1 MFNQQ
6 KRKHSCTARRGLRCA
21 QACFAR
27 KSFSHTHTR
36 QPTAPHGHL
45 DANDDSEDDQ
55 GGGRGPPRPGAPAP
69 ARPRDP
75 AALALRKWVQG
86 PSTDEYLDCY
96 LARFAKVCPRVDEVL
111 DMAWNGTTVPF
122 AAYDFFK
129 KTILPQAFDVAAQD
143 VDRVA
148 ESLAGTEAEQE
159 A

>member
-1 MFNQQ
+1 MATSTPMTTQ
-6 KRKHSCTARRGLRCA
+6 KTTKAADEGRLALELLR
-21 QACFAR
+21 Q
-27 KSFSHTHTR
+27 
-36 QPTAPHGHL
+36 
-45 DANDDSEDDQ
+45 
-55 GGGRGPPRPGAPAP
+55 
-69 ARPRDP
+69 RDP
-75 AALALRKWVQG
+75 ATLPPWLRKWVQG

-96 LARFAKVCPRVDEVL
+96 LARFAKVCPRVDEVV